1 MMDLGARVRGDF
13 PLLGRTIAGKRL
25 VYLDSAATSQKPR
38 IVLDALLEYYQEYNA
53 NVHRGIYRIAEEATA
68 RYEAS
73 RARVAALVGAAR
85 PEEIVFTRGTT
96 EGINLVAATW
106 GRAHVGAGD
115 EIVLTEMEHHSNI
128 VPWQLLAAE
137 KGARLRYIPITDD
150 GRLDLDAADR
160 LMGERTKI
168 VAVTHQSNVL
178 GTVNPVRRIA
188 DRAHAAGA
196 RVVVDAAQSVPHQA
210 VSVQALDADF
220 VAFSGHKMLG
230 PTGSGAL
237 WGRYDLLDEM
247 PPYHG
252 GGEMIMRVD
261 LDRSTF
267 KDPPHK
273 FEAGTPNIADSI
285 VLGVAVDYLR
295 GIGLDAIAAHER
307 DLTAYA
313 LQRLRD
319 VPGLQVLGPQV
330 AVDRG
335 GAVAFTM
342 EGIHPHDI
350 AQVLDQEGIAIRA
363 GHHCAQPLHRRY
375 GIAAS
380 ARASLHLYSTPEDID
395 RLIEGLDVVRRLF
408 GRSAYAM
415 KGEVR
420 GSG

>member
-1 MMDLGARVRGDF
+1 MDLGARVRNDF
-13 PLLGRTIAGKRL
+13 PLLDRTIDGKRL

-38 IVLDALLEYYQEYNA
+38 VVLDALMEYYHKYNA

-73 RARVAALVGAAR
+73 RAKLAAFVGAAR
-85 PEEIVFTRGTT
+85 PEEVVFTRGTT
-96 EGINLVAATW
+96 EAINLVAATW
-106 GRAHVGAGD
+106 GRANVGAGD

-137 KGARLRYIPITDD
+137 RGARLRYIPITDE
-150 GRLDLDAADR
+150 GRLDLAAFDR
-160 LMGERTKI
+160 LLTERTRL
-168 VAVTHQSNVL
+168 VCVTHQSNVL
-178 GTVNPVRRIA
+178 GTVNPIRLIA

-196 RVVVDAAQSVPHQA
+196 RILVDAAQSVPHQA
-210 VSVQALDADF
+210 VNVQALGADF
-220 VAFSGHKMLG
+220 MACSGHKMLG

-237 WGRYDLLDEM
+237 WARYELLDAM

-261 LDRSTF
+261 LDRSTY

-273 FEAGTPNIADSI
+273 FEAGTPNIADDI

-307 DLTAYA
+307 DLTTYA
-313 LQRLRD
+313 LRRLRE
-319 VPGLQVLGPQV
+319 VPGLRILGPQV

-335 GAVAFTM
+335 GAIAFTM
-342 EGIHPHDI
+342 DVVHPHDI
-350 AQVLDQEGIAIRA
+350 AQVLDQEGIAVRA

-375 GIAAS
+375 DLAAS
-380 ARASLHLYSTPEDID
+380 ARASLHLYNTREDID
-395 RLIEGLDVVRRLF
+395 ALIEGLHTVHRLF
-408 GRSAYAM
+408 SRSPRV
-415 KGEVR
+415 KEEV
-420 GSG
+420 GGAG

>member
-1 MMDLGARVRGDF
+1 
-13 PLLGRTIAGKRL
+13 
-25 VYLDSAATSQKPR
+25 
-38 IVLDALLEYYQEYNA
+38 
-53 NVHRGIYRIAEEATA
+53 
-68 RYEAS
+68 
-73 RARVAALVGAAR
+73 
-85 PEEIVFTRGTT
+85 
-96 EGINLVAATW
+96 
-106 GRAHVGAGD
+106 
-115 EIVLTEMEHHSNI
+115 
-128 VPWQLLAAE
+128 
-137 KGARLRYIPITDD
+137 
-150 GRLDLDAADR
+150 
-160 LMGERTKI
+160 
-168 VAVTHQSNVL
+168 
-178 GTVNPVRRIA
+178 
-188 DRAHAAGA
+188 
-196 RVVVDAAQSVPHQA
+196 
-210 VSVQALDADF
+210 
-220 VAFSGHKMLG
+220 
-230 PTGSGAL
+230 
-237 WGRYDLLDEM
+237 
-247 PPYHG
+247 
-252 GGEMIMRVD
+252 MIMRVD